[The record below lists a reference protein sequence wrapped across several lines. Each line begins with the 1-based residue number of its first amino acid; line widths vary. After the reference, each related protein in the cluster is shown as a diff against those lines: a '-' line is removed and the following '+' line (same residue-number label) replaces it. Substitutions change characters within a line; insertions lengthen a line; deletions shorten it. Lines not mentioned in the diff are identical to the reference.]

1 MIHIIGN
8 HLPLVKRQLVNYGKY
23 ISYPVSASYIGIL
36 KLQLESRYFYDIGEK
51 VKNLR
56 KNKGLNQT
64 QLADAVGVSLRTVRG
79 WEIEGRYPKK
89 HDLYQKLADIL
100 NCDISYLMTE
110 EESFITEAS
119 EQFGNRGA
127 KQAQQ
132 ILEQAAAMFAGGELS
147 DEDKTAFMDEI
158 QSLYLDSKRRAKK
171 FTPKKYL
178 DAK

>member
-1 MIHIIGN
+1 MT
-8 HLPLVKRQLVNYGKY
+8 
-23 ISYPVSASYIGIL
+23 
-36 KLQLESRYFYDIGEK
+36 FGEK
-51 VKNLR
+51 VNNLR
-56 KNKGLNQT
+56 KNRGLNQT

-100 NCDISYLMTE
+100 SCDISYLMTE
-110 EESFITEAS
+110 EEAFITEAS

>member
-1 MIHIIGN
+1 MT
-8 HLPLVKRQLVNYGKY
+8 
-23 ISYPVSASYIGIL
+23 
-36 KLQLESRYFYDIGEK
+36 FGEK

-56 KNKGLNQT
+56 KNRGLNQT

-100 NCDISYLMTE
+100 SCDISYLMTE
-110 EESFITEAS
+110 EEAFITEAS

-132 ILEQAAAMFAGGELS
+132 ILEQAGGELS
-147 DEDKTAFMDEI
+147 EEDKTAFMDEI
-158 QSLYLDSKRRAKK
+158 QSLYLDSTRRAKK

>member
-1 MIHIIGN
+1 MT
-8 HLPLVKRQLVNYGKY
+8 
-23 ISYPVSASYIGIL
+23 
-36 KLQLESRYFYDIGEK
+36 FGEK

-100 NCDISYLMTE
+100 SCDISYLMTE
-110 EESFITEAS
+110 EEAFITEAS

-158 QSLYLDSKRRAKK
+158 QSLYLDSKETCKEIYTKEIFRCQIDGVIIGQPIGYSLLSEVTLPASV
-171 FTPKKYL
+171 
-178 DAK
+178 